1 MTRRIAYV
9 TGTRADYELFS
20 EPLRRIREQPGL
32 ELGLIVTA
40 MHLEPEFG
48 LTVRDIE
55 ADGMPVVARVSNL
68 LPGDTGGDQAR
79 SVGSAVLGI
88 TGALEEYRPDL
99 VIVLGDRG
107 EMLAGAIAAIHLNVP
122 IAHVHGGEVS
132 GTLDELVRHAI
143 SKLSHVHFP
152 ATEDAA
158 ERLRRM
164 GERPDHVHVVGAS
177 GLDYLSRFEPVP
189 DAEIEA
195 ELGLN
200 LDRPFTI
207 FTQHPVTTEMA
218 EAGRQMELS
227 LKALEDAG
235 VQVLATY
242 PNSDAGG
249 RAMIAVLERWR
260 DRPWLRVVPNVGRRR
275 FASLLKKAA
284 AMVGN
289 SSSGI
294 IEAPFFGLPVV
305 NIGLRQAGRL
315 RAENVLDVGHDRH
328 AIGAAFRCALGDD
341 AFIARARACRNPYGD
356 GHAGERIA
364 KVLASVEIG
373 PRLLNKQI
381 TY

>member
-1 MTRRIAYV
+1 MNRRIAYV
-9 TGTRADYELFS
+9 TGTRADYGLFL
-20 EPLRRIREQPGL
+20 EALKRIREHPGL
-32 ELGLIVTA
+32 ELGLVVTS

-48 LTVRDIE
+48 LTVQNIE

-68 LPGDTGGDQAR
+68 LRGDTGGDQAR
-79 SVGSAVLGI
+79 SVGNAVLGL
-88 TGALEEYRPDL
+88 TGALEEFRPDV

-107 EMLAGAIAAIHLNVP
+107 EMLAGAIAAVHLNIP

-132 GTLDELVRHAI
+132 GTVDDLVRHAI

-164 GERPDHVHVVGAS
+164 GERPDHVHVVGAP
-177 GLDYLSRFEPVP
+177 GLDYLNRFEPIP
-189 DAEIEA
+189 DAEMEGA
-195 ELGLN
+195 LGLD
-200 LDRPFTI
+200 LKRPFVI

-218 EAGRQMELS
+218 QAGRQMELS
-227 LKALEDAG
+227 LQALQDAG

-249 RAMIAVLERWR
+249 RAMIDVLERWR
-260 DRPWLRVVPNVGRRR
+260 DRLWLHVLPNLGQRR
-275 FASLLKKAA
+275 FATVLKKAA
-284 AMVGN
+284 AIVGN

-305 NIGLRQAGRL
+305 NIGSRQAGRL
-315 RAENVLDVGHDRH
+315 RAENVLDADHDREAIRA
-328 AIGAAFRCALGDD
+328 AIGCALGDE
-341 AFIARARACRNPYGD
+341 AFKARARACHNPYGD
-356 GHAGERIA
+356 GHAGERIVE
-364 KVLASVEIG
+364 VLASLEIG
-373 PRLLNKQI
+373 PQLLDKRI